1 MPASRHSTI
10 KYKAGWQVFLLV
22 LLAAYLPAGRAQA
35 DCTGLGCSC
44 SITADPLDFGN
55 YNPLSG
61 STVDATGNV
70 TVECGALVL
79 GAFFSYEITLGPGA
93 SGNAAGRTMSN
104 GSGTMS
110 YNLYTDS
117 SRSIVWGD
125 GSGGTGTVT
134 NSYTL
139 SILFPRSDDFPVY
152 GRLPSGQ
159 NAEVGSYSDTIV
171 ATVIF

>member
-1 MPASRHSTI
+1 MPAGRSTSLGRFP
-10 KYKAGWQVFLLV
+10 GWQAMVLALLT
-22 LLAAYLPAGRAQA
+22 LFLPAGVAQA
-35 DCTGLGCSC
+35 SCTGLGCSC

-61 STVDATGNV
+61 ANVDATGNV

-79 GAFFSYEITLGPGA
+79 GAFFSYEVTLSTGA

-117 SRSIVWGD
+117 SRTVVWGD
-125 GSGGTGTVT
+125 GSGGTGTIT

-159 NAEVGSYSDTIV
+159 NAETGSYSDTIV